1 MSSNFTIAGP
11 STKREKQLLLV
22 AGILAVSVMVPL
34 LFSLYGGSS
43 GTVFLQRNA
52 LRKEVETLEQTVE
65 KKAAIQRKLDDYVNR
80 SLPPMGTTTREK
92 YLNMLYDQA
101 SDCGF
106 KDVKVNSTASSGS
119 STPKTAKSSGYQT
132 FSYKLTG
139 KASLN
144 SLTKLLQRF
153 YGAELLQLIKSLS
166 IKPLDQSNNMDISM
180 DIEAIALDTAK
191 RTPTIELNPG
201 SNATILETLESQ
213 VLKINERALFSMYR
227 PPAPA
232 NSAPPVP
239 VQPEQEF
246 TEAMYTYVSAI
257 LEVNGVYQ
265 VWIDRRLK
273 GDKLKLRLGD
283 HLDIDGIDCVIRD
296 ITLDKITIAA
306 KEEDQ
311 AEEEFYSIRVGKCIN
326 DFDVDEGSANDST

>member
-65 KKAAIQRKLDDYVNR
+65 KKAAIQRKLNDYVNR

-106 KDVKVNSTASSGS
+106 KDVKVNSTTGTGS
-119 STPKTAKSSGYQT
+119 STPKATKSSGYQT

-139 KASLN
+139 KASLDG
-144 SLTKLLQRF
+144 LTKLLQRF

-201 SNATILETLESQ
+201 SNATVLETLEAQ
-213 VLKINERALFSMYR
+213 VQKVNERALFSMYK
-227 PPAPA
+227 
-232 NSAPPVP
+232 PPVP
-239 VQPEQEF
+239 ENQAPPTPEQPEPEF

-283 HLDIDGIDCVIRD
+283 HIDIDGIDCVIRD

-311 AEEEFYSIRVGKCIN
+311 AEEELYSIRVGKCIN
-326 DFDVDEGSANDST
+326 DFDVDEDSANDST

>member
-11 STKREKQLLLV
+11 STKREKQLLLA
-22 AGILAVSVMVPL
+22 AGILAVTVMVPL

-43 GTVFLQRNA
+43 SAVFLQRNA

-65 KKAAIQRKLDDYVNR
+65 KGTALQRKLNDYVNR
-80 SLPPMGTTTREK
+80 SLPPMGTTTRDK
-92 YLNMLYDQA
+92 YLNLLYDQA

-106 KDVKVNSTASSGS
+106 KEVKVVSQTSTGS
-119 STPKTAKSSGYQT
+119 STSKSAKSSEYQT

-139 KASLN
+139 KASLGN
-144 SLTKLLQRF
+144 LTKLLQRF

-191 RTPTIELNPG
+191 RTQPIELNPG
-201 SNATILETLESQ
+201 SDATILETLEAQ
-213 VLKINERALFSMYR
+213 VLKVNERALFSMYR

-232 NSAPPVP
+232 NQAPPAP
-239 VQPEQEF
+239 VQPEQRF
-246 TEAMYTYVSAI
+246 TEAMYTYVSAV

-265 VWIDRRLK
+265 VWIERRLK
-273 GDKLKLRLGD
+273 GDKLKLRIGD
-283 HLDIDGIDCVIRD
+283 HLDVNGIDCVIRN

-306 KEEDQ
+306 KDEDQ
-311 AEEEFYSIRVGKCIN
+311 AEEELYSIRVGKCID
-326 DFDVDEGSANDST
+326 DFDVDEDSANDST

>member
-11 STKREKQLLLV
+11 SSKREKQLLLA
-22 AGILAVSVMVPL
+22 AGILAVLVMVPL

-43 GTVFLQRNA
+43 STVFLQRNA

-65 KKAAIQRKLDDYVNR
+65 KKAALQRKLDDYVRR

-92 YLNMLYDQA
+92 YLNLLYDQA
-101 SDCGF
+101 SACGF
-106 KDVKVNSTASSGS
+106 QEVKVNSTTSTGS
-119 STPKTAKSSGYQT
+119 SAPKAAKSSGYQT

-139 KASLN
+139 KASLG

-153 YGAELLQLIKSLS
+153 YGAELLQLVKSLS

-201 SNATILETLESQ
+201 SNATILETLEAQ
-213 VLKINERALFSMYR
+213 VQKVNERALFSMYR
-227 PPAPA
+227 PPAPV
-232 NSAPPVP
+232 NRTPPTP
-239 VQPEQEF
+239 AQPEQKF
-246 TEAMYTYVSAI
+246 TEAMYTYVSAV

-265 VWIDRRLK
+265 VWIERRLK
-273 GDKLKLRLGD
+273 GDKLKLRIGD
-283 HLDIDGIDCVIRD
+283 HLDINGIDCVIRD

-306 KEEDQ
+306 MLEGDEDPTQEEL
-311 AEEEFYSIRVGKCIN
+311 YSIRVGK
-326 DFDVDEGSANDST
+326 